1 MLTLEQLHRQVQS
14 AEDLQSITR
23 AMKALSAVRIRQSRR
38 AVESLAEYSRTVEL
52 SLRAALRRRPREV
65 RLRGEDHGSRM
76 GVVVFGSDM
85 GLAGRFNIRIAEF
98 ALARLEE
105 ADPPVGER
113 TVLAV
118 GARVAAQLESAG
130 QSVSRHFD
138 APDSI
143 DAVGG
148 TVQELLLAIEETRTL
163 GGVERFR
170 LYYNHYLTGATY
182 RPDEV
187 NLLPLDL
194 AWLDKME
201 ETAWPTNVSPR
212 FRIGWEELFRACVRE
227 HLFVSLFAAAA
238 RSQAA
243 ENASRLASMEAAER
257 RIEERLGELRGR
269 LNQQRQQVITEELL
283 DLVTGFL
290 SSEAEEATR
299 ESGGGPEG

>member
-1 MLTLEQLHRQVQS
+1 MLTLEQLHRQVRS
-14 AEDLQSITR
+14 AEDLHSITR

-38 AVESLAEYSRTVEL
+38 AVESLAEYRRTVDL
-52 SLRAALRRRPREV
+52 SLRATLRRRPREV

-76 GVVVFGSDM
+76 GAVVFGSDL

-130 QSVSRHFD
+130 QSVAQRFD

-143 DAVGG
+143 EAVGG
-148 TVQELLLAIEETRTL
+148 TVQELLLAIEEIRIQ

-194 AWLDKME
+194 AWLDELEK
-201 ETAWPTNVSPR
+201 TAWPTNVTPR
-212 FRIGWEELFRACVRE
+212 FRAEWEDLFRACVRE

-269 LNQQRQQVITEELL
+269 MNQQRQQVITEELL

-299 ESGGGPEG
+299 EGGGGPEG